1 MYNDT
6 FSNDR
11 NKIWEPLFY
20 IEPFES
26 LETLDCHEQTHN
38 DIKPQNFLVKFEN
51 GENDL
56 TQIEIAL
63 TDFGMADADSKGG
76 TPVYA
81 SPECFEKTDTKSDVF
96 SFGRLILFL
105 LLTKEQFMKW
115 LYIPIKNEAWIS
127 FHNSS

>member
-1 MYNDT
+1 MISTN
-6 FSNDR
+6 
-11 NKIWEPLFY
+11 IWERRFCA
-20 IEPFES
+20 EPFES
-26 LETLDCHEQTHN
+26 LETLDRHEQTHN
-38 DIKPQNFLVKFEN
+38 DVKPQNFLVKFKN
-51 GENDL
+51 SPNDL
-56 TQIEIAL
+56 TKIEIVL

-115 LYIPIKNEAWIS
+115 LYIPIKNQVGIL
-127 FHNSS
+127 FQKQGPI

>member
-1 MYNDT
+1 MQ
-6 FSNDR
+6 
-11 NKIWEPLFY
+11 
-20 IEPFES
+20 PFKS
-26 LETLDCHEQTHN
+26 LETLDRYNQTHN
-38 DIKPQNFLVKFEN
+38 DVKPHNFLVKFN
-51 GENDL
+51 NDSNDL

-63 TDFGMADADSKGG
+63 TDFGMADDDSKGG

-115 LYIPIKNEAWIS
+115 LYIPIKNQVGIL
-127 FHNSS
+127 FQKQGPI